1 MINLELPEELKQ
13 LKASTYEFMMNLF
26 RPISRKYDTL
36 EHVYPKELDVMRGPA
51 SPGTYAKPQKKEKSN
66 RPKGKATENLS
77 DNNIRNAVVTEE
89 LAYADVGLMMTIPNS
104 APGNLALR
112 GLATD
117 EQMEKF
123 GGKWTAFSLTEP
135 ETGSDSGSVK
145 TTAVLDGD
153 EWVLN
158 GDKIFVTAADRCD
171 NVIVF
176 ATIDKSAGK
185 AGIKPFLVEKGTPG
199 FTLEKLEKKM
209 GIRASDTGNFVLNN
223 CRIPKENI
231 LGNPGV
237 EKDIS
242 KGFKGAMTFF
252 DSSRPVVGIMATGV
266 ARAALDFTREKLKE
280 NGYRLDYHKNTNNI
294 SSLEK
299 EFYHME
305 ASLEAVRLL
314 TWRAFW
320 MLDEKQPNSSE
331 ASMSKAKGGRVAALI
346 TQKCCELLG
355 PLGFSTKELVEKW
368 MRDARI
374 MDIFE
379 GTGQIQHLVIARNIL
394 NLSSKELK

>member
-13 LKASTYEFMMNLF
+13 LKVNTYEFMMSLF
-26 RPISRKYDTL
+26 RPISRKYDSQ
-36 EHVYPKELDVMRGPA
+36 EHVYPKELDVLRGPA
-51 SPGTYAKPQKKEKSN
+51 SSGSSGKPKKKVKDERPKEKPAERPSN
-66 RPKGKATENLS
+66 
-77 DNNIRNAVVTEE
+77 NNIRTAVTTEE
-89 LAYADVGLMMTIPNS
+89 LAHADVGLMMTIPNS
-104 APGNLALR
+104 APGNLAIR

-135 ETGSDSGSVK
+135 ETGSDSGSVR

-158 GDKIFVTAADRCD
+158 GEKIFVTAADRCD

-176 ATIDKSAGK
+176 ATVDKSAGK

-209 GIRASDTGNFVLNN
+209 GIRASDTGNFILNN

-231 LGNPGV
+231 LGDPGV
-237 EKDIS
+237 EKKAS
-242 KGFKGAMTFF
+242 GGFKGAMSFF
-252 DSSRPVVGIMATGV
+252 DSSRPVVGIMSTGV
-266 ARAALDFTREKLKE
+266 ARAALDYTREKLEE
-280 NGYRLDYHKNTNNI
+280 NGYRLNYHENPNNV
-294 SSLEK
+294 SSMEK
-299 EFYHME
+299 EYYQME
-305 ASLEAVRLL
+305 ASLEALRLL

-320 MLDEKQPNSSE
+320 MLDEKQPNSPE

-355 PLGFSTKELVEKW
+355 PLGFSTKELAEKW

>member
-1 MINLELPEELKQ
+1 M
-13 LKASTYEFMMNLF
+13 TRLF
-26 RPISRKYDTL
+26 RPISRKYDTQ
-36 EHVYPKELDVMRGPA
+36 EHVYPKELDVMRAPVSSGG
-51 SPGTYAKPQKKEKSN
+51 SEKPKKKEESKS
-66 RPKGKATENLS
+66 PEEKPSEHPA
-77 DNNIRNAVVTEE
+77 DNNMRTAVTTEE
-89 LAYADVGLMMTIPNS
+89 LAHADVGLMMTIPNS
-104 APGNLALR
+104 APGNMALR

-117 EQMEKF
+117 EQMKKF

-158 GDKIFVTAADRCD
+158 GEKIFVTAADRCD

-176 ATIDKSAGK
+176 ATIDKRAGK

-231 LGNPGV
+231 LGDPGV
-237 EKDIS
+237 EKDTS
-242 KGFKGAMTFF
+242 RGFKGAMTFF

-266 ARAALDFTREKLKE
+266 ARAALDFTRERLKE
-280 NGYRLDYHKNTNNI
+280 NGYLLDYHKNTNNI

-305 ASLEAVRLL
+305 ATLEAVRLL

-320 MLDEKQPNSSE
+320 MLDEKQPNSCE

-355 PLGFSTKELVEKW
+355 PMGFSEKELAEKW

>member
-13 LKASTYEFMMNLF
+13 LKTSTYEFIMGLF
-26 RPISRKYDTL
+26 RPISRKYDKQ
-36 EHVYPKELDVMRGPA
+36 EHVYPKELDVMR
-51 SPGTYAKPQKKEKSN
+51 SPVSSGNFARSKKKEKSKEP
-66 RPKGKATENLS
+66 REKPTKSVT
-77 DNNIRNAVVTEE
+77 DNNLRSAVITEE
-89 LAYADVGLMMTIPNS
+89 LAHADVGLMMTIPNS
-104 APGNLALR
+104 APGNLALK
-112 GLATD
+112 GLASD

-123 GGKWTAFSLTEP
+123 GGKWTAFSITEP
-135 ETGSDSGSVK
+135 ETGSDSGAVS

-158 GDKIFVTAADRCD
+158 GEKIFVTAADRCD

-176 ATIDKSAGK
+176 ATVDKSAGK

-209 GIRASDTGNFVLNN
+209 GLRASDTGNFILNN
-223 CRIPKENI
+223 CRIPKKNI
-231 LGNPGV
+231 LGVPEV
-237 EKDIS
+237 EKDAS
-242 KGFKGAMTFF
+242 GGFKGAMSFF
-252 DSSRPVVGIMATGV
+252 DSSRPVVGIMSTGV
-266 ARAALDFTREKLKE
+266 ARAALDYTREKLEE
-280 NGYRLDYHKNTNNI
+280 NGYRLNYHENSNNV
-294 SSLEK
+294 SSMEK
-299 EFYHME
+299 EYYQME
-305 ASLEAVRLL
+305 ASLEALRLL

-331 ASMSKAKGGRVAALI
+331 ASMCKAKGGRVAALI

-355 PLGFSTKELVEKW
+355 PLGFSTKELAEKW

-379 GTGQIQHLVIARNIL
+379 GTGQIQHLVIARNVL

>member
-13 LKASTYEFMMNLF
+13 LKASTHEFMMSLF
-26 RPISRKYDTL
+26 RPISRKYDEQ
-36 EHVYPKELDVMRGPA
+36 EHVYPKELDILRVSR
-51 SPGTYAKPQKKEKSN
+51 SSEKSAKPITEGSSDVSMR
-66 RPKGKATENLS
+66 RPSEMLPGNNLK
-77 DNNIRNAVVTEE
+77 NAMIFEE

-158 GDKIFVTAADRCD
+158 GEKIFVTAADRCD

-237 EKDIS
+237 EKDTS
-242 KGFKGAMTFF
+242 TGFKGAMNFF
-252 DSSRPVVGIMATGV
+252 DSSRPVVGILAVGV
-266 ARAALDFTREKLKE
+266 ARAALDFTRERLKE
-280 NGYRLDYHKNTNNI
+280 NGYRLDYYKNTNNI

-320 MLDEKQPNSSE
+320 MLDEKQPNSPE
-331 ASMSKAKGGRVAALI
+331 ASMSKAKGGRVSALI

-355 PLGFSTKELVEKW
+355 PLGFSAKELAEKW

>member
-1 MINLELPEELKQ
+1 MINLNLPEELKQ
-13 LKASTYEFMMNLF
+13 LKTNTHTFAVNLF
-26 RPISRKYDTL
+26 RPISRKYDKQ
-36 EHVYPKELDVMRGPA
+36 EHVYPKELDIMRTSGG
-51 SPGTYAKPQKKEKSN
+51 SETSTQSKIKEKTGERERKTS
-66 RPKGKATENLS
+66 ENVPG
-77 DNNIRNAVVTEE
+77 NYMRNAMIFEE
-89 LAYADVGLMMTIPNS
+89 LAYADVGLMLAIPNS
-104 APGNLALR
+104 APGNLAIK
-112 GLATD
+112 GLASD

-123 GGKWTAFSLTEP
+123 GGKWTAFSITEP
-135 ETGSDSGSVK
+135 ETGSDSGAVS

-158 GDKIFVTAADRCD
+158 GEKIFVTAADRCD

-176 ATIDKSAGK
+176 ATVDKSAGK

-209 GIRASDTGNFVLNN
+209 GIRASDTGSFLLNN

-237 EKDIS
+237 EKDATR
-242 KGFKGAMTFF
+242 GFKGVMNFF
-252 DSSRPVVGIMATGV
+252 DSSRPVVGILAAGV
-266 ARAALDFTREKLKE
+266 ARAALDYTKEKLEKSGCLL
-280 NGYRLDYHKNTNNI
+280 NYHKNPNNI

-299 EFYHME
+299 EYYQME
-305 ASLEAVRLL
+305 ASLEALRLL

-320 MLDEKQPNSSE
+320 MLDQKQHNSLE

-355 PLGFSTKELVEKW
+355 PLGFSTKELAEKW

-379 GTGQIQHLVIARNIL
+379 GTGQIQHLIIARNIL